1 MDLLALWRFHVATG
15 ARIAL
20 RASVPLAGLFVIAI
34 GMSPYPGATLARLAA
49 VTAADRPPAVFVLVM
64 TALAVSMAAWGVP
77 RLVSGADGWIR
88 SLPAGRTARRRGLAA
103 GLATAAAPLA
113 VVGGAVLVGAGVAQ
127 GTWNPARAAALI
139 PLAFGAAY
147 AVLPGRR
154 FLAAPLGLAGAV
166 VAISAGWR
174 EVGIGAVLVVAADLT
189 AGGDAS
195 PGRRTQVRDSGRA
208 AASWRIALR
217 ASRSGIPAAW
227 AAAAIPLLAEA
238 LFIANNDLPASLE
251 SLGAR
256 LGVASAVVLCLATI
270 ADRLAVHR
278 PPWPWA
284 RSLPWT
290 SRERVSADAMFLGA
304 VALPVLL
311 AGGLIDPVSASLAA
325 AALPLAATHA
335 AGSIRSRRDG
345 PAAISLA
352 IIFPGLLGA
361 LAFALMPWLTFV
373 ALASTPVALR
383 AAARREAALD
393 VGRWRP
399 LRSK

>member
-1 MDLLALWRFHVATG
+1 L
-15 ARIAL
+15 
-20 RASVPLAGLFVIAI
+20 
-34 GMSPYPGATLARLAA
+34 
-49 VTAADRPPAVFVLVM
+49 
-64 TALAVSMAAWGVP
+64 
-77 RLVSGADGWIR
+77 
-88 SLPAGRTARRRGLAA
+88 
-103 GLATAAAPLA
+103 
-113 VVGGAVLVGAGVAQ
+113 
-127 GTWNPARAAALI
+127 
-139 PLAFGAAY
+139 
-147 AVLPGRR
+147 
-154 FLAAPLGLAGAV
+154 
-166 VAISAGWR
+166 
-174 EVGIGAVLVVAADLT
+174 LVVAADLA
-189 AGGDAS
+189 AGGDAF
-195 PGRRTQVRDSGRA
+195 PRGRAQLHDSGKA

-256 LGVASAVVLCLATI
+256 LGVASAVVLGLATI

-278 PPWPWA
+278 PPWPWV

-304 VALPVLL
+304 VALPILL
-311 AGGLIDPVSASLAA
+311 AGGLIDSLSAIAAA

-345 PAAISLA
+345 PAAISTA
-352 IIFPGLLGA
+352 IILPGLLGA
-361 LAFALMPWLTFV
+361 LAFALMPWLAIV
-373 ALASTPVALR
+373 AIASTPVALR
-383 AAARREAALD
+383 AAARREAELD